1 MSGKGKAT
9 SAVKA
14 PSKAAASSSSSKKSG
29 SSSSSKKGA
38 PAASKSFAAT
48 HAHLFSKQTKSFG
61 IGRSIPPPKSRDL
74 SRYVL
79 WPKYIRLQR
88 QRAIL
93 KKRLKVPPA
102 INQFSRALDKNG
114 ASNLFRLLA
123 NYRPET
129 EAEKKA
135 RLTATAADQVKGKDT
150 TVKTATKPYFV
161 KYGLNHIT
169 HLVET
174 KKAKLVVIAHDV
186 EPIEL
191 VVWLPALCRKLQI
204 PYVIVKGKSRL
215 GHLVYKKTAT
225 ALAITETRKEDAPK
239 LEQIIEKAR
248 AQFNDADA
256 KTRSKWGG
264 GVMGIKAQHVQR
276 ARERAIQKELASKG
290 L

>member
-1 MSGKGKAT
+1 MSGKGK
-9 SAVKA
+9 SAPKGSSKFPAKA
-14 PSKAAASSSSSKKSG
+14 PSSASGKKAASGKK
-29 SSSSSKKGA
+29 
-38 PAASKSFAAT
+38 PSFAAT
-48 HAHLFSKQTKSFG
+48 HEHLFSKQARSFG
-61 IGRSIPPPKSRDL
+61 IGKAIPPTRDL
-74 SRYVL
+74 SLYVL

-93 KKRLKVPPA
+93 KKRLKVPPS
-102 INQFSRALDKNG
+102 INQFSKALDKNA

-123 NYRPET
+123 NYRPESV
-129 EAEKKA
+129 EEKKKRQQSA
-135 RLTATAADQVKGKDT
+135 AAATSTAKDT
-150 TVKTATKPYFV
+150 AVKTGPKPLFV

-169 HLVET
+169 HLVES

-191 VVWLPALCRKLQI
+191 VVWLPALCRKMNV

-225 ALAITETRKEDAPK
+225 ALAVTETRKEDLPK

-248 AQFNDADA
+248 TQYNDNAADR
-256 KTRSKWGG
+256 KKWGG

-276 ARERAIQKELASKG
+276 ARERAVQKELISKG
-290 L
+290 QA

>member
-1 MSGKGKAT
+1 MSGKAKVVAAAAKPA
-9 SAVKA
+9 S
-14 PSKAAASSSSSKKSG
+14 SKGGAAKSASSSSSKKG
-29 SSSSSKKGA
+29 GR
-38 PAASKSFAAT
+38 AANKSFTAT
-48 HAHLFSKQTKSFG
+48 HEHLFSKKPRSFG
-61 IGRSIPPPKSRDL
+61 IGRAIPPTRDL

-93 KKRLKVPPA
+93 KKRLKVPPS
-102 INQFSRALDKNG
+102 INQFARALDKNA

-123 NYRPET
+123 AYRPESA
-129 EAEKKA
+129 EEKKK
-135 RLTATAADQVKGKDT
+135 RLVAAAAAEAKSTNVK
-150 TVKTATKPYFV
+150 ASAKPLFV

-191 VVWLPALCRKLQI
+191 VVWLPALCRKMGV

-225 ALAITETRKEDAPK
+225 AVAVTETRKEDAPK
-239 LEQIIEKAR
+239 LEQILDKAR
-248 AQFNDADA
+248 TQYNDNAADR
-256 KTRSKWGG
+256 KKWGG

-276 ARERAIQKELASKG
+276 ARERAVQKELASKG
-290 L
+290 QA